1 EVEPPPDA
9 RFVADENNAVLEETV
24 AAVTNTV
31 RDDERIEMK
40 ASQERAP
47 DDAPGADAENE
58 LGGVRDKAGDERRPP
73 VEATSPNR
81 TADRRQPERLRGD
94 RREDPGDVVV
104 DDGFGTFVV
113 RRGSER
119 RGEAGE
125 GGRARRR

>member
-1 EVEPPPDA
+1 EKPEEKTVVVLPPPEPPKPEPKLVPEPEKPTPKTPPPPPEAAEHAVIQKSRDPEVEPPPDA

-73 VEATSPNR
+73 VEA
-81 TADRRQPERLRGD
+81 
-94 RREDPGDVVV
+94 
-104 DDGFGTFVV
+104 
-113 RRGSER
+113 
-119 RGEAGE
+119 
-125 GGRARRR
+125 